1 MRNLLIKNVLA
12 LFHKPKPKKVKT
24 NHLTKNKFLSD
35 SEVHLLVTCLETK
48 KGERDSMLLRL
59 ALYTGARSCEVLAI
73 RKSDL
78 RDASVFVRGAK
89 KSNDRIIH
97 LCESFFNELGQFSLS
112 MSDDELL
119 FKIKTRRFRKIWDMY
134 RPNRN
139 LGLHALRHTFGVK
152 MYNCCADIKAV
163 KTLLGHRSINNT
175 MKYLDFVESQK
186 KLREFTE
193 LMWDKELEVA

>member
-1 MRNLLIKNVLA
+1 MKNLLK
-12 LFHKPKPKKVKT
+12 LFNKPKPKKVKT
-24 NHLTKNKFLSD
+24 AQLTKNKFLSD
-35 SEVHLLVTCLETK
+35 AEVHLLITYLESR
-48 KGERDSMLLRL
+48 KGERDSLLLRL
-59 ALYTGARSCEVLAI
+59 ALYTGARSCEVLMI

-89 KSNDRIIH
+89 KSNDRIIP
-97 LCESFFNELGQFSLS
+97 LRKSFFDELQRFCAE
-112 MSDDELL
+112 MHEDELL

-152 MYNCCADIKAV
+152 MYNSCADIKAV
-163 KTLLGHRSINNT
+163 KTLLGHKSINNT

-186 KLREFTE
+186 KLRQFTE
-193 LMWDKELEVA
+193 SMWDKELEVA